1 MLQLT
6 IIGNLGAD
14 AVLRSA
20 NGREFISFRVAHT
33 ERFSDASGNQ
43 QERVIWVDVTK
54 DGNGGELLK
63 YLCAG
68 IKVYVTGRPSFRIYD
83 SAKWHTKMI
92 GVSIFATQIELC
104 GSSEQVPTHLYDAEG
119 VQHVVEKYYHC
130 PEQSTWG
137 TVLRARNLIEYEVND
152 NGFIAPRGTG
162 EDEQNNAK

>member
-14 AVLRSA
+14 AELRSA

-33 ERFSDASGNQ
+33 ERFKDASGNQ
-43 QERVIWVDVTK
+43 QERVVWVDITK

-68 IKVYVTGRPSFRIYD
+68 VKVYVTGRPSFRIYD

-104 GSSEQVPTHLYDAEG
+104 GTSEQVPTRLYDAEG
-119 VQHVVEKYYHC
+119 VQHDIVKYYHC
-130 PEQSTWG
+130 PEQSTWN
-137 TVLRARNLIEYEVND
+137 TILRARNLIEYEVD
-152 NGFIAPRGTG
+152 NQGFIYPRSTG
-162 EDEQNNAK
+162 ADEETNAK